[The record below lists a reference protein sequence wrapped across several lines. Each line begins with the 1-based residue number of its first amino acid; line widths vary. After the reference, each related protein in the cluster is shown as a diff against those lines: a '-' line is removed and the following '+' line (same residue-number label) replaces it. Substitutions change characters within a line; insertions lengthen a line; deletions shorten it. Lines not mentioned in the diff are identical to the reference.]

1 MAGLAAL
8 SEDFKLIALSNI
20 DDELFEL
27 SAEALG
33 RPFDALISAEQVGA
47 YKPDPKMFEA
57 LLKQA
62 EGPVLHVAQSRYHDI
77 LPATAAGL
85 DTVWI
90 NRPSMGAAQPVEAT
104 PTWTFDSLADFT
116 AAWK

>member
-1 MAGLAAL
+1 M
-8 SEDFKLIALSNI
+8 
-20 DDELFEL
+20 
-27 SAEALG
+27 
-33 RPFDALISAEQVGA
+33 GA

-57 LLKQA
+57 LLNQA